1 MLHIKRIGW
10 DIPCYKG
17 LQLCIRR
24 YHFEVLESRNNDG
37 EPLILLNVGGQLM
50 EGLIQVLY
58 DTIEGKGL
66 DYILDGQKSISA
78 KKK

>member
-1 MLHIKRIGW
+1 M
-10 DIPCYKG
+10 
-17 LQLCIRR
+17 
-24 YHFEVLESRNNDG
+24 EV
-37 EPLILLNVGGQLM
+37 
-50 EGLIQVLY
+50 LIQVLY